1 MPVVAF
7 STWLNAFLKIHCASC
22 SVHNWEEAFVLEKKL
37 LFVFLALFT
46 ILEVPS
52 PCKPTWSSLS
62 WCDDTACLRFYTTWT
77 LRGTILATE
86 TALTMWCSLDFYW
99 LFVLVKTFWFSDALW
114 FWCWHLWALKG
125 ILVFCMRKRSC
136 FAEGGW
142 SFSVV
147 THEVMQL
154 VGETFGFGEVIFNLV

>member
-1 MPVVAF
+1 M
-7 STWLNAFLKIHCASC
+7 
-22 SVHNWEEAFVLEKKL
+22 LEKKL

-86 TALTMWCSLDFYW
+86 TALTMWCPLDFYW

-114 FWCWHLWALKG
+114 FWC
-125 ILVFCMRKRSC
+125 
-136 FAEGGW
+136 
-142 SFSVV
+142 
-147 THEVMQL
+147 
-154 VGETFGFGEVIFNLV
+154 